1 MAIHTFTAT
10 DQTDFVSK
18 LLSHAVGEGWTL
30 VRDNASEKVLKIPA
44 VGYLALLIDGVNIE
58 FQAFRLYDAGR
69 AIRDQVG
76 ALPTPAG
83 GLQLPRVTLHN
94 QPFFVWLSI
103 SERRL
108 AGVCR
113 ISNTYHSFY
122 AGLLLPF
129 APTDQY
135 PFPCYVGGSGD
146 ADLWSSTISSA
157 SAYPFYGGQSR
168 PGRVCLPGGGW
179 QQVSRSDA
187 GDTLDFHP
195 SYVNELAYVW
205 PFDGGIANLGKTLD
219 GDHVI
224 YNAMVVSSTPS
235 VGLAPDDGMWLGYLD
250 GIFGCSNV
258 GASAESVII
267 IDSIQYLLV
276 PNVFRG
282 SQYYAFRLN

>member
-1 MAIHTFTAT
+1 MALYTFTAT
-10 DQTDFVSK
+10 DQNDFVSK
-18 LLSHAVGEGWTL
+18 LLARAVGEGWTL
-30 VRDNASEKVLKIPA
+30 VRDTAVEKVLKIPA
-44 VGYLALLIDGVNIE
+44 VGYLALLIDGVNVE
-58 FQAFRLYDAGR
+58 FQAFRLYDAAR
-69 AIRDQVG
+69 AIADQIG
-76 ALPTPAG
+76 SLPTPVG
-83 GLQLPRVTLHN
+83 GLKLPRIPLHN
-94 QPFFVWLSI
+94 QAFQVWLSV

-122 AGLLLPF
+122 AGLILPF

-146 ADLWSSTISSA
+146 AELWSSTSSSA

-179 QQVSRSDA
+179 QEVSRSDS
-187 GDTLDFHP
+187 GDSLDFKP
-195 SYVNELAYVW
+195 SYLYERAYVW
-205 PFDGGIANLGKTLD
+205 PFDGGLANLGKTLA
-219 GDHVI
+219 GEHVI
-224 YNAMVVSSTPS
+224 YNAMIVSSTPAA
-235 VGLAPDDGMWLGYLD
+235 GLAPDDGMWLGYLD
-250 GIFGCSNV
+250 GIFACSNV
-258 GASAESVII
+258 GASAESVIT